1 MPRASRNVF
10 PPALPDQ
17 QVRVDDITHPLSD
30 VPGTDEVCVSV
41 ESLPVLGH
49 VIACHDS
56 IVVT

>member
-30 VPGTDEVCVSV
+30 VPGTDEGWASI
-41 ESLPVLGH
+41 EALPVLGH
-49 VIACHDS
+49 AIARHAA
-56 IVVT
+56 IGLT